1 MPQVVMEV
9 EVRALRQARGAQ
21 ALVLLLALGEQVP
34 GQVRVQEVQASAFLG
49 ACDERNGHVNHI

>member
-1 MPQVVMEV
+1 MEV

-49 ACDERNGHVNHI
+49 ACDERNEHVNHI

>member
-1 MPQVVMEV
+1 MEV

-34 GQVRVQEVQASAFLG
+34 EQVRVQEVQASAFLG
-49 ACDERNGHVNHI
+49 ACDERNGHVSHI